1 MPNVSRGERTDE
13 QLAAWAAEHLCYEVD
28 TLIFA
33 LERLDGRAPGMHAN
47 LALESFAVHAR
58 CLFDFLWGK
67 PNPRFDNDAFASD
80 FSDDWNGRRGSV
92 PAHLAMVRDRER
104 FGREVFHLTYGRIDG
119 ADERKSWPCGL
130 IALELAQALRLF
142 ADLARAASLDA
153 ETRNRLRA
161 LLVEEEG
168 KPDEQIATLD
178 PLRVSGITGATS
190 MDPSQ
195 HRGGTINVRSI
206 EAGGQ

>member
-1 MPNVSRGERTDE
+1 VSRGERTDE
-13 QLAAWAAEHLCYEVD
+13 QLAAWAREHLSYEVD

-33 LERLDGRAPGMHAN
+33 LEQLDGKAPGMHAN

-80 FSDDWNGRRGSV
+80 FTDDWKGRRGAV
-92 PAHLAMVRDRER
+92 PEHLAMVQDRGR
-104 FGREVFHLTYGRIDG
+104 FGREVFHLTYERIDG
-119 ADERKSWPCGL
+119 ADDRKSWPCGL

-142 ADLARAASLDA
+142 ADLARPAALDA
-153 ETRNRLRA
+153 ETRSRLRS
-161 LLVEEEG
+161 LLFEEEEEG
-168 KPDEQIATLD
+168 KPAERIATLD
-178 PLRVSGITGATS
+178 GLRVSAIGGATS

-195 HRGGTINVRSI
+195 YRGGTINVRNI
-206 EAGGQ
+206 EAGGK